1 MPKSQIDV
9 LGIKV
14 MLDLDYEK
22 VSSGGKPYD
31 QFLGG
36 IKSQK
41 TKRNYCKNIQ
51 RFLDEIP
58 DSIYLKV

>member
-1 MPKSQIDV
+1 
-9 LGIKV
+9 

-36 IKSQK
+36 IKSDE

-51 RFLDEIP
+51 RFSDEIP
-58 DSIYLKV
+58 DSIYLKVLKKKTLKPTEIS